1 MTRPH
6 LQIQCKGTRLQN
18 HVAATLIWLL
28 FESAAWLVAGVR
40 PTLAQVSVDLELV
53 LAVDASGS
61 IDEQEF
67 RLQMSGIADAFRD
80 PEVVAAV
87 ASGPLGRIGV
97 AVAVWA
103 DAHRP
108 KDSTPWFVLHD
119 TESAGR
125 FADTVERFP
134 RRVVG
139 ATGLGAALLYCMRL
153 LEGNSLQG
161 SRQVIDVSGDGR
173 ETTFREW
180 TVFPHQ
186 ARRRAE
192 MFGVTINGLAI
203 LSDEPDLDRYYRLEI
218 ATGFGSFVEKA
229 ATFADFR
236 QAIRKKLLRE
246 IEHQPIVGWR

>member
-1 MTRPH
+1 MKCERALP
-6 LQIQCKGTRLQN
+6 L
-18 HVAATLIWLL
+18 WLL
-28 FESAAWLVAGVR
+28 FAGAAWLFAEAHPAR
-40 PTLAQVSVDLELV
+40 AQVLVDLELV

-61 IDEQEF
+61 IDEREF

-80 PEVVAAV
+80 PDVIAAL

-97 AVAVWA
+97 AVALWA

-119 TESAGR
+119 ANSASQ
-125 FADTVERFP
+125 FADTVEHFP

-139 ATGLGAALLYCMRL
+139 ATGLGAALIYCMRL
-153 LEGNSLQG
+153 LEENSLQAT
-161 SRQVIDVSGDGR
+161 RQVIDVSGDGR

-192 MFGVTINGLAI
+192 IFGVTINGLAI
-203 LSDEPDLDRYYRLEI
+203 LSDEPDLDHYYRREI
-218 ATGFGSFVEKA
+218 VTGFGSFVEKA
-229 ATFADFR
+229 ASFADFR

-246 IEHQPIVGWR
+246 IEYQPIVGRR